1 MRESGWVRWALA
13 AALIAGCGRAEQEGA
28 TATGGA
34 TTDTDAVRAGAGAG
48 GESPTSG
55 GSAATGGGF
64 GSGGTTIAG
73 GATGEGSASPCS
85 AKQSDPAVFCVTS
98 PCLVSRVTQFSC
110 EANAGAFTLALGAES
125 SELGFAAYAANASA
139 WQFEVATWKHDALT
153 RSVATGV
160 ELGWV
165 LASPAGL
172 RRIGKAGGNVS
183 WLHDD
188 LTLGDSIAVPEGLIH
203 DVWLDA
209 NEVAHFL
216 VVGEAGLEV
225 ASSDGTI
232 HHIAERSY
240 AFQRLTPTTPV
251 GVIAA
256 EQGQF
261 RSDADTT
268 FRLLH
273 WDLAG
278 GTANV
283 LASFESEPPVATF
296 AQAEGSRALSLDTY
310 GAGSV
315 NPAGLGARSAKRL
328 LFLNDAG
335 ESSHAWQNNL
345 TPFACSGAYTAYA
358 PDICKTT
365 TRTQASSDG
374 SPIGLHA
381 VARTQDGSLWLA
393 RLSGPVDSI
402 CGWSSINACIETIP
416 CSCAERQSDDYR
428 LELALYRA
436 PDFVVPEHRV
446 RVPIPTVDAS
456 LVMKSRGST
465 LSIVVGNRLSNGTS
479 VTWFEVET
487 TPPR

>member
-13 AALIAGCGRAEQEGA
+13 AALFAGCGRAEQDGA

-34 TTDTDAVRAGAGAG
+34 NTDTDAVRAGAGAG
-48 GESPTSG
+48 GESLASG
-55 GSAATGGGF
+55 GSAATGGDF
-64 GSGGTTIAG
+64 GSGGTATAG
-73 GATGEGSASPCS
+73 GAGEGSASPCRV
-85 AKQSDPAVFCVTS
+85 KQSDPASFCVTW
-98 PCLVSRVTQFSC
+98 PCLVSRVTQFDC
-110 EANAGAFTLALGAES
+110 DANAGAFTLALGAES
-125 SELGFAAYAANASA
+125 SELGFSAYAANARA
-139 WQFEVATWKHDALT
+139 WQFEVATWRRDALT

-165 LASPAGL
+165 LASPAGP
-172 RRIGKAGGNVS
+172 RRIGKVGSNVS
-183 WLHDD
+183 WLRDD
-188 LTLGDSIAVPEGLIH
+188 LTLGDPIAVPEGLIQ

-209 NEVAHFL
+209 NDVAHFL
-216 VVGEAGLEV
+216 VVREGDLDV
-225 ASSDGTI
+225 ASSDGTS
-232 HHIAERSY
+232 HHIAER
-240 AFQRLTPTTPV
+240 AHGFQRLTPTTPV

-261 RSDADTT
+261 QSDAETS

-278 GTANV
+278 GPPNV
-283 LASFESEPPVATF
+283 LASFESEPPIATF

-310 GAGSV
+310 AAGSV
-315 NPAGLGARSAKRL
+315 NPAGLAARSAKRL

-335 ESSHAWQNNL
+335 EATHAWQSNL

-365 TRTQASSDG
+365 TRTQTSNDG

-381 VARTQDGSLWLA
+381 IAQTRDGSLWLA
-393 RLSGPVDSI
+393 RLSGPVESV
-402 CGWSSINACIETIP
+402 CGWASLNACIETIP
-416 CSCAERQSDDYR
+416 CSCAERQSDNYR

-436 PDFVVPEHRV
+436 PDFVVPTHRV
-446 RVPIPTVDAS
+446 KVPIPTVDAS
-456 LVMKSRGST
+456 LVMKSLGNT
-465 LSIVVGNRLSNGTS
+465 LSIVVGNRLSDGTS